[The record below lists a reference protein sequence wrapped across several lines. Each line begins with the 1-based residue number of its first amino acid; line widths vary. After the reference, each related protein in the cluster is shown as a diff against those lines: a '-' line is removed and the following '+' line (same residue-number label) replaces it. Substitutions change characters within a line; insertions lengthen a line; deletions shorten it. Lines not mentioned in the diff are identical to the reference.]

1 MSAIHVAAVP
11 MPINV
16 GIGIRIRIRIG
27 MASGFDF
34 DATLPPNTLP
44 LEYPI
49 PERSR

>member
-1 MSAIHVAAVP
+1 

-16 GIGIRIRIRIG
+16 GIGIRIRIG